1 MKKMK
6 KIDFRNFK
14 VINLMNEYYVNT
26 LNGKYL
32 EKFKFNNTTLY
43 ILCMNEKYYKV
54 EKSTLDK
61 IELNFS
67 ERKKMNRLIN
77 ND

>member
-14 VINLMNEYYVNT
+14 VINLMNEYYVSP